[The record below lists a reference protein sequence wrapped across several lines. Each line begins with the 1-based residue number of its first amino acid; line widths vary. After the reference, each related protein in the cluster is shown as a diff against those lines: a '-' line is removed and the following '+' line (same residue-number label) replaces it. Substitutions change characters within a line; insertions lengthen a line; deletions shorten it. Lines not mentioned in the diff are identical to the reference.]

1 MKKQGEGSFD
11 GRLVDIMEDGKRIFR
26 MILNILIP
34 AGAIVLVCTL
44 GPWLLKFFMPFV
56 IGWCIALICNPLV
69 KFLEKRLKL
78 VRKHSSAVIVVVVL
92 TVVIWLI
99 YFLIS
104 RIILGSMAFSREL
117 PQLYEVWKEELQETF
132 DGFSVILDRM
142 PTAVQEAVNRINT
155 NLGTLTGS
163 LVEKLASPTVAVAGN
178 VAKGIPVAL
187 VYSVVVILSSY
198 FFIVERDK
206 IMAWGKKHLP
216 QGLQN
221 YSEFLKKDIKTLIG
235 GYFLAQFK
243 IMFVV
248 AVILAVGLVVLRVKH
263 GILVA
268 VLIAFLDFLPVFGTG
283 TVLFPWAV
291 IKLFSGQWTFAV
303 GLVVI
308 YVLTQAVRQ
317 VLQPKI
323 MGDSIGMPPLLSLIF
338 LYLGFKIKGIS
349 GMILAVPIGM
359 FVLNLYHYGVFD
371 SMIQNTKFL
380 AEEIHRFRKEE

>member
-1 MKKQGEGSFD
+1 
-11 GRLVDIMEDGKRIFR
+11 MEDGKRIFR

-34 AGAIVLVCTL
+34 AGTIVLVCTL

-56 IGWCIALICNPLV
+56 VGWCIALICNPLV

-92 TVVIWLI
+92 AVVIWLI

-104 RIILGSMAFSREL
+104 RLILGAMAFSREL
-117 PQLYEVWKEELQETF
+117 PGLYEIWKAELQEAF
-132 DGFSVILDRM
+132 AGFSVILERM
-142 PTAVQEAVNRINT
+142 PVAVQDAVNRTNS
-155 NLGTLTGS
+155 NLGALAGS
-163 LVEKLASPTVAVAGN
+163 LVEKLATPTVAVAGN
-178 VAKGIPVAL
+178 VAKGIPAAL
-187 VYSVVVILSSY
+187 VHSVVVILSSY
-198 FFIVERDK
+198 FFIIERDK

-216 QGLQN
+216 QGVQN

-248 AVILAVGLVVLRVKH
+248 AVILAVGLMVLRVKH
-263 GILVA
+263 GILFA

-317 VLQPKI
+317 VIQPKI
-323 MGDSIGMPPLLSLIF
+323 VGDSIGMPPLLSLIF

-371 SMIQNTKFL
+371 SMIQNTKLL
-380 AEEIHRFRKEE
+380 AEEIRRFRKEE

>member
-1 MKKQGEGSFD
+1 
-11 GRLVDIMEDGKRIFR
+11 MEDGKRIFR

-34 AGAIVLVCTL
+34 AGTIVLVCTL

-56 IGWCIALICNPLV
+56 VGWCIALICNPLV

-92 TVVIWLI
+92 AVVIWLI

-371 SMIQNTKFL
+371 SMIQNTKLL
-380 AEEIHRFRKEE
+380 AEEIRRFRKEE

>member
-1 MKKQGEGSFD
+1 
-11 GRLVDIMEDGKRIFR
+11 MEDGKRIFR

-187 VYSVVVILSSY
+187 AYSVVVIIPL
-198 FFIVERDK
+198 ILLV
-206 IMAWGKKHLP
+206 
-216 QGLQN
+216 QN
-221 YSEFLKKDIKTLIG
+221 KN
-235 GYFLAQFK
+235 
-243 IMFVV
+243 
-248 AVILAVGLVVLRVKH
+248 
-263 GILVA
+263 
-268 VLIAFLDFLPVFGTG
+268 
-283 TVLFPWAV
+283 
-291 IKLFSGQWTFAV
+291 
-303 GLVVI
+303 
-308 YVLTQAVRQ
+308 
-317 VLQPKI
+317 PK
-323 MGDSIGMPPLLSLIF
+323 
-338 LYLGFKIKGIS
+338 
-349 GMILAVPIGM
+349 
-359 FVLNLYHYGVFD
+359 
-371 SMIQNTKFL
+371 Q
-380 AEEIHRFRKEE
+380 

>member
-1 MKKQGEGSFD
+1 
-11 GRLVDIMEDGKRIFR
+11 MEDGKRIFR

-34 AGAIVLVCTL
+34 AGTIVLVCTL

-56 IGWCIALICNPLV
+56 VGWCIALICNPLV

-92 TVVIWLI
+92 AVVIWLI

-104 RIILGSMAFSREL
+104 RLILGAMAFSREL
-117 PQLYEVWKEELQETF
+117 PGLYEIWKAELQEAF
-132 DGFSVILDRM
+132 AGFSVILERM
-142 PTAVQEAVNRINT
+142 PVAVQDAVNRTNS
-155 NLGTLTGS
+155 NLGALAGS
-163 LVEKLASPTVAVAGN
+163 LVEKLATPTVAVAGN
-178 VAKGIPVAL
+178 VAKGIPAAL

-198 FFIVERDK
+198 FFIIERDK

-216 QGLQN
+216 GVQN

-248 AVILAVGLVVLRVKH
+248 AVILAVGLMVLRVKH
-263 GILVA
+263 GILFA

-317 VLQPKI
+317 VIQPKI
-323 MGDSIGMPPLLSLIF
+323 VGDSIGMPPLLSLIF

-359 FVLNLYHYGVFD
+359 FILNLYHYGVFD
-371 SMIQNTKFL
+371 SMIQNTKLL
-380 AEEIHRFRKEE
+380 AEEIRRFRKEE

>member
-1 MKKQGEGSFD
+1 
-11 GRLVDIMEDGKRIFR
+11 MEDGKRIFR

-34 AGAIVLVCTL
+34 AGTIVLVCTL

-56 IGWCIALICNPLV
+56 VGWCIALICNPLV

-92 TVVIWLI
+92 AGVIWLI

-104 RIILGSMAFSREL
+104 RMILGAMAFSREL
-117 PQLYEVWKEELQETF
+117 PQLYEVWKEELQEAF
-132 DGFSVILDRM
+132 AGFSVILDRM
-142 PTAVQEAVNRINT
+142 PVAVQDAVNRTNT

-178 VAKGIPVAL
+178 VAKGIPAAL

-198 FFIVERDK
+198 FFIVERDE

-216 QGLQN
+216 KGLLN
-221 YSEFLKKDIKTLIG
+221 YGEFLKKDIKALIS

-248 AVILAVGLVVLRVKH
+248 AVILAVGLVILKVKH
-263 GILVA
+263 A
-268 VLIAFLDFLPVFGTG
+268 VWLAFLIAFLDFLPVFGTG
-283 TVLFPWAV
+283 TVLFPWALV
-291 IKLFSGQWTFAV
+291 KLLSGEWTFAI

-317 VLQPKI
+317 VVQPKI
-323 MGDSIGMPPLLSLIF
+323 VGDSIGMPPLLSLIF

-371 SMIQNTKFL
+371 SMIQNMKLL
-380 AEEIHRFRKEE
+380 AEEIRRFRKEE

>member
-1 MKKQGEGSFD
+1 
-11 GRLVDIMEDGKRIFR
+11 MEDGKRIFR

-34 AGAIVLVCTL
+34 AGTIVLVCTL

-56 IGWCIALICNPLV
+56 VGWCIALICNPLV

-92 TVVIWLI
+92 AVVIWLI

-104 RIILGSMAFSREL
+104 RLILGAMAFSQEL
-117 PQLYEVWKEELQETF
+117 PGLYEIWKAELQEAF
-132 DGFSVILDRM
+132 AGFSVILERM
-142 PTAVQEAVNRINT
+142 PVAVQDAVNRTNS
-155 NLGTLTGS
+155 NLGALAGS
-163 LVEKLASPTVAVAGN
+163 LVEKLATPTVAVAGN
-178 VAKGIPVAL
+178 VAKGIPAAL

-198 FFIVERDK
+198 FFIIERDK

-216 QGLQN
+216 QGVQN

-248 AVILAVGLVVLRVKH
+248 AVILAVGLMVLRVKH
-263 GILVA
+263 GILFA

-317 VLQPKI
+317 VIQPKI
-323 MGDSIGMPPLLSLIF
+323 VGDSIGMPPLLSLIF

-371 SMIQNTKFL
+371 SMVQNTKLL
-380 AEEIHRFRKEE
+380 AEEIRRFRKEE

>member
-1 MKKQGEGSFD
+1 
-11 GRLVDIMEDGKRIFR
+11 MEDGKRIFR

-34 AGAIVLVCTL
+34 AGTIVLVCTL

-56 IGWCIALICNPLV
+56 VGWCIALICNPLV

-92 TVVIWLI
+92 AVVIWLI

-104 RIILGSMAFSREL
+104 RLILGAMAFSREL
-117 PQLYEVWKEELQETF
+117 PGLYEIWKAELQEAF
-132 DGFSVILDRM
+132 AGFSVILERM
-142 PTAVQEAVNRINT
+142 PVAVQDAVNRTNS
-155 NLGTLTGS
+155 NLGALAGS
-163 LVEKLASPTVAVAGN
+163 LVEKLATPTVAVAGN
-178 VAKGIPVAL
+178 VAKGIPAAL

-198 FFIVERDK
+198 FFIIERDK

-216 QGLQN
+216 QGVQN

-248 AVILAVGLVVLRVKH
+248 AVILAVGLMVLRVKH
-263 GILVA
+263 GILFA

-317 VLQPKI
+317 VIQPKI
-323 MGDSIGMPPLLSLIF
+323 VGDSIGMPPLLSLIF

-371 SMIQNTKFL
+371 SMIQNTKLL
-380 AEEIHRFRKEE
+380 AEEIRRFRKEE

>member
-1 MKKQGEGSFD
+1 
-11 GRLVDIMEDGKRIFR
+11 MEDGKRIFR

>member
-1 MKKQGEGSFD
+1 
-11 GRLVDIMEDGKRIFR
+11 MEDRKRIFR
-26 MILNILIP
+26 IILNILIP
-34 AGAIVLVCTL
+34 AGTIVLVCTL
-44 GPWLLKFFMPFV
+44 GPWLLRFFMPFV
-56 IGWCIALICNPLV
+56 VGWCIALICNPLV

-92 TVVIWLI
+92 AVVIWLI

-104 RIILGSMAFSREL
+104 RLILGAMMFCREL
-117 PQLYEVWKEELQETF
+117 PQLYEVWKTELQEAF
-132 DGFSVILDRM
+132 AGFSVILERM
-142 PTAVQEAVNRINT
+142 PVAVQEAVNRTNS
-155 NLGTLTGS
+155 NLGALAGS
-163 LVEKLASPTVAVAGN
+163 LVEKLATPTVAVAGN
-178 VAKGIPVAL
+178 VAKGIPAAL

-198 FFIVERDK
+198 FFIIERDK

-216 QGLQN
+216 QGVQN

-248 AVILAVGLVVLRVKH
+248 AVILAVGLMVLRVKY

-291 IKLFSGQWTFAV
+291 VKLFSGQWTFAV

-317 VLQPKI
+317 VVQPKI
-323 MGDSIGMPPLLSLIF
+323 VGDSIGMPPLLSLIF

-359 FVLNLYHYGVFD
+359 FILNLYHYGVFD
-371 SMIQNTKFL
+371 SMIRNIKLL
-380 AEEIHRFRKEE
+380 AEEIRRFRKEE